1 MSHHRSESSDSSP
14 AEWWCGVVVTGDPC
28 GNLVHN
34 DLLLYQMA
42 ALSTFL
48 FDLFFCYLLLLKDC
62 WNPPNRIVGGGGGG
76 ASR

>member
-28 GNLVHN
+28 GNLLHN

-42 ALSTFL
+42 ALSFFICLFADRYFL
-48 FDLFFCYLLLLKDC
+48 SFAGT
-62 WNPPNRIVGGGGGG
+62 PPNRIVGGGGGG